1 MKSFLKFVFNGFLA
15 ICIFI
20 LFQITKVF
28 IIQGEETLA
37 TIIGIGGFVII
48 VFIGWLVNTIIF
60 KSSNQSENKEKRNN
74 KIGYEVVEEKNESS
88 LPYGKN
94 SQINT
99 ETLPFKDNNK
109 AFEYAEKFFKIN
121 PINTQSAFVGLMA
134 MESLALINVDDN
146 GDKKRV
152 YVFVDTHPE
161 NKTTIKV
168 GDLVHVG
175 VSDIGKK
182 LVTVDDF
189 LKVVDGIKDKE
200 NLAGQLAFYV
210 NKELPKG
217 YILRKLRPIL
227 DISTSQFYTELQ

>member
-15 ICIFI
+15 VCIFV
-20 LFQITKVF
+20 LFQLTKVL

-37 TIIGIGGFVII
+37 TIVGIGGFFII
-48 VFIGWLVNTIIF
+48 VFIGWLLNTTLF
-60 KSSNQSENKEKRNN
+60 KSSNQSENKEKRKN
-74 KIGYEVVEEKNESS
+74 KTGYEAEEKDESS

-94 SQINT
+94 PEINT
-99 ETLPFKDNNK
+99 ETLTFKDNNK

-134 MESLALINVDDN
+134 MESLALIKVDDN
-146 GDKKRV
+146 GEKKRV

-161 NKTTIKV
+161 NKTPIQV

-189 LKVVDGIKDKE
+189 LKVVDGVKDKE
-200 NLAGQLAFYV
+200 NLAGHLAFYV

-217 YILRKLRPIL
+217 YVLRKLRPIL
-227 DISTSQFYTELQ
+227 DISTSQFYTEH